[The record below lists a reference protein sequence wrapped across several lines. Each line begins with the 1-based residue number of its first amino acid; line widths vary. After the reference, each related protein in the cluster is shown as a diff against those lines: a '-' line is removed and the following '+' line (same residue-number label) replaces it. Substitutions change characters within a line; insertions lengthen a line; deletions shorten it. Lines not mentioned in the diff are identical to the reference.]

1 MRMISSVGLG
11 RIMEVAQGI
20 KNRNEKVEMVK
31 TPMEPSEDTKLLV
44 LVGTKHKQS
53 NNFPT

>member
-53 NNFPT
+53 NNFPA

>member
-31 TPMEPSEDTKLLV
+31 TPMEPSKDTKLLV

>member
-1 MRMISSVGLG
+1 MRMISLVGLG

-31 TPMEPSEDTKLLV
+31 TPMEPSENTKLLV
-44 LVGTKHKQS
+44 LVGTKHKQN